1 MKLYH
6 LNFVS
11 YSINGRFDWEVP
23 FDTYSFCQGEEVA
36 LLKKLLRI
44 LVFSIAATVGS
55 LTSFSQVETA
65 SAKAVDVTN
74 SYWANASIQHMLTKQ
89 YMTTYDDNTFKPEQ
103 AITRAEAAA
112 AIARSLQTNIDIE
125 NPVKFKDVPTTH
137 PYYKEICQ
145 LVKLEVI
152 QKSDAFHPEEPLKR
166 MQVAKMLALA
176 YQFKVDSKNNS
187 QFADITRTHWAKD
200 YIESLADIGIIGGVD
215 TKHFAPDQLV
225 TRAQFAVFVERSIV
239 FQQKIKA
246 LEVAY
251 DYLAKDYI
259 PTVNLSSEWSKKV
272 IELINV
278 ERQNNKLEPVVYD
291 SELTQIAIIKAQ
303 DMVKRHYFEHVSP
316 YYGAPWDL
324 ATLFDYNYTSFG
336 ENIARN
342 IKTPEVAVKAWM
354 ASPSHRDN
362 ILKEHYT
369 NTGVAIAQD
378 SKGNYYW
385 VQMFSS
391 Q

>member
-1 MKLYH
+1 MV
-6 LNFVS
+6 NFF
-11 YSINGRFDWEVP
+11 YCPHFIFHR
-23 FDTYSFCQGEEVA
+23 EEVA
-36 LLKKLLRI
+36 LLKKI
-44 LVFSIAATVGS
+44 LCIVVLSIAATVGS
-55 LTSFSQVETA
+55 LTSFSQVEAA

-89 YMTTYDDNTFKPEQ
+89 YMTTYSDNTFKPEQ

-112 AIARSLQTNIDIE
+112 AIARSLQTNVDIA
-125 NPVKFKDVPTTH
+125 NSAKFKDVPATH

-145 LVKLEVI
+145 LVQLGII
-152 QKSDAFHPEEPLKR
+152 QKSDAFHPEEPLQR

-176 YQFKVDSKNNS
+176 YQFKVDSNNNI
-187 QFADITRTHWAKD
+187 QFADISRTHWAKD

-215 TKHFAPDQLV
+215 AKHFAPDRMV
-225 TRAQFAVFVERSIV
+225 TRAQFAVFVERSIA
-239 FQQKIKA
+239 FQQKVKK

-259 PTVNLSSEWSKKV
+259 PTINLSTEWSKKV

-278 ERQNNKLEPVVYD
+278 ERQKNKLEPVIYD
-291 SELTQIAIIKAQ
+291 PELTQIAIIKAQ
-303 DMVKRHYFEHVSP
+303 DMVNRHYFEHISP
-316 YYGAPWDL
+316 FYGAPWDL
-324 ATLFDYNYTSFG
+324 ATLFDYDYTSFG

-342 IKTPEVAVKAWM
+342 IKAPEIAVKAWM

>member
-1 MKLYH
+1 MKKIL
-6 LNFVS
+6 
-11 YSINGRFDWEVP
+11 SIV
-23 FDTYSFCQGEEVA
+23 V
-36 LLKKLLRI
+36 L
-44 LVFSIAATVGS
+44 SIAATVGS
-55 LTSFSQVETA
+55 LTSLSQVEAA
-65 SAKAVDVTN
+65 SAKAVDVSN
-74 SYWANASIQHMLTKQ
+74 SYWANTSIQHMLTKQ
-89 YMTTYDDNTFKPEQ
+89 YMTTYSDNTFKPEQ

-112 AIARSLQTNIDIE
+112 AIARSIQTNVDIS
-125 NPVKFKDVPTTH
+125 NAAKFKDVPTTH
-137 PYYKEICQ
+137 PYYNEICQ
-145 LVKLEVI
+145 LVKLGVI
-152 QKSDAFHPEEPLKR
+152 QKGEAFHPEEPLKR

-176 YQFKVDSKNNS
+176 YQFKVDGKNNT
-187 QFADITRTHWAKD
+187 QFADIPRSHWANN
-200 YIESLADIGIIGGVD
+200 YIESLADIGIISGVD
-215 TKHFAPDQLV
+215 VKHFAPDQLV
-225 TRAQFAVFVERSIV
+225 TRAQFAVFVERSIH
-239 FQQKIKA
+239 FQQKINK

-259 PTVNLSSEWSKKV
+259 PTVNLSTEWSKKV
-272 IELINV
+272 VELINV
-278 ERQNNKLEPVVYD
+278 ERQKKKLEPVVYD
-291 SELTQIAIIKAQ
+291 PELSQIAIIKAQ

-342 IKTPEVAVKAWM
+342 IQTPEVAVKAWM

>member
-1 MKLYH
+1 
-6 LNFVS
+6 
-11 YSINGRFDWEVP
+11 
-23 FDTYSFCQGEEVA
+23 
-36 LLKKLLRI
+36 LKKI
-44 LVFSIAATVGS
+44 LSIIILSIAATVGS
-55 LTSFSQVETA
+55 LTSLSQVEAA
-65 SAKAVDVTN
+65 SAKVVDVSN
-74 SYWANASIQHMLTKQ
+74 AYWANASIQHMLTKQ
-89 YMTTYDDNTFKPEQ
+89 YMTTYSDNKFKPEQ

-112 AIARSLQTNIDIE
+112 AIARSIQTNVDIA
-125 NPVKFKDVPTTH
+125 NTTKFKDVPASH

-145 LVKLEVI
+145 LVKLGVI
-152 QKSDAFHPEEPLKR
+152 QKGEDFHPEEPLKR

-176 YQFKVDSKNNS
+176 YQFKVDNKNNT
-187 QFADITRTHWAKD
+187 QFADIPQTHWAHN
-200 YIESLADIGIIGGVD
+200 YIESLADIGIISGVD

-225 TRAQFAVFVERSIV
+225 TRAQFAVFVERSIY
-239 FQQKIKA
+239 FQQKINK

-259 PTVNLSSEWSKKV
+259 PTVNLSTEWSKKV
-272 IELINV
+272 IQLINV
-278 ERQNNKLEPVVYD
+278 ERQKKKLEPVVYD
-291 SELTQIAIIKAQ
+291 PKLTQIAIIKAR
-303 DMVKRHYFEHVSP
+303 DMVNRHYFEHVSP
-316 YYGAPWDL
+316 FYGAPWDL
-324 ATLFDYNYTSFG
+324 ATLFDYDYTSFG

-342 IKTPEVAVKAWM
+342 IQTPEIAVKAWM

-378 SKGNYYW
+378 SKENYYW

>member
-1 MKLYH
+1 MK
-6 LNFVS
+6 
-11 YSINGRFDWEVP
+11 
-23 FDTYSFCQGEEVA
+23 
-36 LLKKLLRI
+36 KI
-44 LVFSIAATVGS
+44 LCIVVLSIAATIGS
-55 LTSFSQVETA
+55 LTNSSQVEAA
-65 SAKAVDVTN
+65 SAKAVDVTS

-89 YMTTYDDNTFKPEQ
+89 YMTTYNDHTFKPEQ

-112 AIARSLQTNIDIE
+112 TIARSLQVNVDIA
-125 NPVKFKDVPTTH
+125 NSAKFKDVPATH

-145 LVKLEVI
+145 LVQLGVI
-152 QKSDAFHPEEPLKR
+152 QKGDEFHPEEPLKR
-166 MQVAKMLALA
+166 MQVAKMLTLA

-187 QFADITRTHWAKD
+187 QFADIASTHWAKD
-200 YIESLADIGIIGGVD
+200 YIESLADIGIVSGVD

-225 TRAQFAVFVERSIV
+225 TRAQFAVFVERSIN
-239 FQQKIKA
+239 FQQKIKK

-251 DYLAKDYI
+251 DYLAKQYI
-259 PTVNLSSEWSKKV
+259 PTKNLSTEWSKKV

-278 ERQNNKLEPVVYD
+278 ERKKNKLETVVYD
-291 SELTQIAIIKAQ
+291 PELTQIAIIKAQ
-303 DMVKRHYFEHVSP
+303 DMVNRHYFEHVSP
-316 YYGAPWDL
+316 FYGAPWDL
-324 ATLFDYNYTSFG
+324 ATLFDYDYTSFG

-342 IKTPEVAVKAWM
+342 IKTPEIAVKAWM
-354 ASPSHRDN
+354 ASPSHREN

-378 SKGNYYW
+378 IKGNYYW

>member
-1 MKLYH
+1 MK
-6 LNFVS
+6 
-11 YSINGRFDWEVP
+11 
-23 FDTYSFCQGEEVA
+23 EVA
-36 LLKKLLRI
+36 VLKKWVCIAVL
-44 LVFSIAATVGS
+44 SIATVIGS
-55 LTSFSQVETA
+55 FTSIHQVEAA
-65 SAKAVDVTN
+65 SVKVIDISN
-74 SYWANASIQHMLTKQ
+74 SYWANTSIQHMLSRQ
-89 YMTTYDDNTFKPEQ
+89 YMTTYNDQTFKPEQ

-112 AIARSLQTNIDIE
+112 AIARSIQLNDTTA
-125 NPVKFKDVPTTH
+125 VSTSFKDVPVTH
-137 PYYKEICQ
+137 PYYDEICQ
-145 LVKLEVI
+145 LEKLGVI
-152 QKSDAFHPEEPLKR
+152 QKGDAFQPEEPLQR

-176 YQFKVDSKNNS
+176 YQLKVDSKNHS
-187 QFADITRTHWAKD
+187 QFADVPHTHWAKD
-200 YIESLADIGIIGGVD
+200 YIESLADIGIIGGINS
-215 TKHFAPDQLV
+215 KQFAPNRLV
-225 TRAQFAVFVERSIV
+225 TRAQFAVFVERSID
-239 FQQKIKA
+239 FQQKITK

-259 PTVNLSSEWSKKV
+259 STINLSTAWSREV
-272 IELINV
+272 VELINV
-278 ERQNNKLEPVVYD
+278 ERQEQQLQPVMYD
-291 SELTQIAIIKAQ
+291 PELTQIAVIKAQ
-303 DMVKRHYFEHVSP
+303 DMVQRHYFEHVSP

-324 ATLFDYNYTSFG
+324 ATLFDYTYTSFG

-342 IKTPEVAVKAWM
+342 IKSPEVAVKAWM